1 MSRRCPIQGIRAVHR
16 LLAIVLDRSAS
27 KDMLTPRSATANYI
41 VNGRCIF
48 SINAGCNAFEAACA
62 LDTAD

>member
-1 MSRRCPIQGIRAVHR
+1 
-16 LLAIVLDRSAS
+16 
-27 KDMLTPRSATANYI
+27 MLTRRSATANYI